1 MDSSLEDPTIELKG
15 HLERL
20 YCIKYHPYAKSVLAS
35 ASYDRTI
42 KIWNI
47 ELKQAVIN
55 LRGHTDVVSTFN
67 KEINRISIY

>member
-1 MDSSLEDPTIELKG
+1 MESSLEDPAIELKG

-20 YCIKYHPYAKSVLAS
+20 YCIKYHPYAKNVLAS

-47 ELKQAVIN
+47 ELKQAIIN
-55 LRGHTDVVSTFN
+55 LRGHTDVVS
-67 KEINRISIY
+67 I